1 MHFRRK
7 RPATCCE
14 CVIISLSAHHC
25 ANEIPT
31 LSIAEGIVV
40 FPGQWVEALG
50 SFAPQKHE
58 LVKATASICATFVK
72 HVAFASEFVEWSG
85 MSFYDKKYFIISNKC
100 AYMVID
106 CFIYNV

>member
-1 MHFRRK
+1 MIFLF
-7 RPATCCE
+7 
-14 CVIISLSAHHC
+14 SHHC

-58 LVKATASICATFVK
+58 LVKATASICA
-72 HVAFASEFVEWSG
+72 EFVE
-85 MSFYDKKYFIISNKC
+85 KC
-100 AYMVID
+100 SDALTVPQLPRQ
-106 CFIYNV
+106 